1 MHGTMSDFRVFSRFF
16 PHGVRSD
23 RCVRRFFLH
32 GIASDFRIY
41 LHGIRSDFLR
51 HLHALGSDLGL
62 TRDLSE
68 RPFVRFRA
76 FRLGGGRRA
85 DRRGLV
91 RIPVQLL
98 RVHVRARAAAHRALR
113 REAIRRF
120 LAPFS
125 RAGRPAGQRA
135 YRLGGLRRLRV
146 GHERHHLIG
155 AVDLARAQQRRTG
168 ALQLTAGGIEHR
180 AVAVRAAHEPF
191 QLADGE
197 RLDRHR
203 PQRTGLDRPA
213 CAGVVRPRREN
224 VPKRHHSPTPMAS
237 RLLSSL
243 GRKVNG
249 RLWPLTSPIL

>member
-1 MHGTMSDFRVFSRFF
+1 M
-16 PHGVRSD
+16 
-23 RCVRRFFLH
+23 
-32 GIASDFRIY
+32 
-41 LHGIRSDFLR
+41 
-51 HLHALGSDLGL
+51 
-62 TRDLSE
+62 
-68 RPFVRFRA
+68 
-76 FRLGGGRRA
+76 
-85 DRRGLV
+85 RRGFTGCPV
-91 RIPVQLL
+91 RCL
-98 RVHVRARAAAHRALR
+98 RGSARVRGFARARAVCIPRGEVRPLR
-113 REAIRRF
+113 RA
-120 LAPFS
+120 AVH
-125 RAGRPAGQRA
+125 ARPAGQRA
-135 YRLGGLRRLRV
+135 HRLGGLRRLRV

-249 RLWPLTSPIL
+249 RLWPLTSPILSLMNGSSVNATPEMA

>member
-1 MHGTMSDFRVFSRFF
+1 MRHGFTGC
-16 PHGVRSD
+16 PVR
-23 RCVRRFFLH
+23 C
-32 GIASDFRIY
+32 
-41 LHGIRSDFLR
+41 
-51 HLHALGSDLGL
+51 
-62 TRDLSE
+62 
-68 RPFVRFRA
+68 
-76 FRLGGGRRA
+76 LGGSARV
-85 DRRGLV
+85 RGFA
-91 RIPVQLL
+91 
-98 RVHVRARAAAHRALR
+98 RARAVSICVLR
-113 REAIRRF
+113 RQDLRHFAVR
-120 LAPFS
+120 LCL
-125 RAGRPAGQRA
+125 RPAGQRA
-135 YRLGGLRRLRV
+135 HRLGGLRRLRV